1 MVSNR
6 LDTDL
11 KTEGDG
17 AQGRRAVGYEATLLG
32 VDDEHLILPGEEVVT
47 SSVEAQ
53 GIDTD
58 LLSPALRSS
67 EADGEVLQTQVSVG
81 RRKRV
86 EYVYVFVGSR
96 REAPSCH
103 RPASRSY

>member
-6 LDTDL
+6 LYTDL

-32 VDDEHLILPGEEVVT
+32 VDDEHLILPGEEVVASGIET
-47 SSVEAQ
+47 Q
-53 GIDTD
+53 GIDTE
-58 LLSPALRSS
+58 LLRPVLRSG
-67 EADGEVLQTQVSVG
+67 EAMVKFFRRRWSVG

-86 EYVYVFVGSR
+86 EYV
-96 REAPSCH
+96 
-103 RPASRSY
+103 